1 MQVTVLMPIY
11 NAEKYLRD
19 AIDSLL
25 CQTSKDWKLICI
37 DDGSIDSSTKIVE
50 EYCNKDCR
58 ISLIKQAN
66 AGPALARARAIENV
80 DTEYVSILDSD
91 DAYAPN
97 YIELMLKRAEETD
110 ADSVVPDVEFGYGN
124 TTKLPNA
131 FAQHHL
137 SADMIIND
145 GHSAFAMTIPWKLH
159 GWQMIK
165 TSLAKRYYTVEAA
178 SYSKFN
184 SDEYITR
191 LLYLKSMR
199 VALCS
204 AIYKYRIADDSITR
218 TPSLKKLDYL
228 KTIDKLLDLC
238 ITEKI
243 GHEVMLEL
251 YNQYSMI
258 LISMSQLLKRLPQSD
273 QSVGKRLI
281 KEAYYN
287 SYRRK
292 FDATILGIASMK
304 TKMKFR
310 LSMISVYIFK
320 ILSW

>member
-1 MQVTVLMPIY
+1 
-11 NAEKYLRD
+11 
-19 AIDSLL
+19 
-25 CQTSKDWKLICI
+25 
-37 DDGSIDSSTKIVE
+37 
-50 EYCNKDCR
+50 
-58 ISLIKQAN
+58 
-66 AGPALARARAIENV
+66 
-80 DTEYVSILDSD
+80 
-91 DAYAPN
+91 
-97 YIELMLKRAEETD
+97 
-110 ADSVVPDVEFGYGN
+110 
-124 TTKLPNA
+124 
-131 FAQHHL
+131 
-137 SADMIIND
+137 
-145 GHSAFAMTIPWKLH
+145 
-159 GWQMIK
+159 MIK

-251 YNQYSMI
+251 YNQYYMI